1 MRGFCLDVAG
11 EFACFTRPEMKVE
24 RVSYDVI
31 TPSAARAIFDAILWK
46 PAMRWRITKIEVL
59 NPIRW
64 ASIRRNEV
72 AKVASP
78 GSGGILIEDDRQ
90 QRATL
95 LLRDVRY
102 RLHAEF
108 DFIPPEERA
117 KVASPVTGQLSLF
130 SGESGKKRPKVINPS
145 PDWLTDE
152 VEAELYR
159 QAEEAAMRSDEKEA
173 KYAAMFERR
182 ASRGQ
187 HFMRPY
193 LGCREFSCSEIRLV
207 KSLEGEPAPIDET
220 RDLGFMLYDMDYSD
234 PKNIKPMFFRPQMEA
249 GVIVMPAPDDSKE
262 VFR

>member
-1 MRGFCLDVAG
+1 MRGFCLEVAG

-46 PAMRWRITKIEVL
+46 PAIRWRVTKIEVL
-59 NPIRW
+59 QPIRW

-72 AKVASP
+72 AKVSTP
-78 GSGGILIEDDRQ
+78 DSDGFFIDDVPEKKIRQ
-90 QRATL
+90 QRASL

-108 DFIPPEERA
+108 DFIPPDKRA
-117 KVASPVTGQLSLF
+117 KI
-130 SGESGKKRPKVINPS
+130 RNPA
-145 PDWLTDE
+145 PEWLTDAE
-152 VEAELYR
+152 EAELYR
-159 QAEEAAMRSDEKEA
+159 QAEAAAARPDEKAA

-182 ASRGQ
+182 ALKGQ
-187 HFMRPY
+187 HFARPY
-193 LGCREFSCSEIRLV
+193 LGCREFSCTEIRLIQ
-207 KSLEGEPAPIDET
+207 SLAGEPAPIAET

-234 PKNIKPMFFRPQMEA
+234 PKDIKPMFYRAQMQS
-249 GVIVMPAPDDSKE
+249 GVIAVPALDSSE